1 MNGFA
6 VDPAELRALAR
17 PLVRVAGDVA
27 DLSGH
32 PEGQVDPARGELFA
46 ALTRFRAAA
55 DHATDVLV
63 RDVGET
69 DARLADTARHYEEA
83 DVFPA

>member
-17 PLVRVAGDVA
+17 PLLRAAGDVA
-27 DLSGH
+27 DLSRDQD
-32 PEGQVDPARGELFA
+32 GQVDPSRGELFA

-55 DHATDVLV
+55 DQATDVLV

-69 DARLADTARHYEEA
+69 GARLADTARHYEEA

>member
-1 MNGFA
+1 VNGFA
-6 VDPAELRALAR
+6 VDPAELRVLAR
-17 PLVRVAGDVA
+17 PLLSVAGDVA
-27 DLSGH
+27 DLSRH
-32 PEGQVDPARGELFA
+32 PEAHVDPSRGELFA

-55 DHATDVLV
+55 GHATEVLV

-69 DARLADTARHYEEA
+69 EVRLTDTARHYEEA